1 MRIAA
6 ESRVKDVVERYP
18 STGAVFIQR
27 GPLYVDQPREL
38 YVRFPD
44 LSVAEFAERNR
55 INLAALLKEIEALA
69 ESEEAARIS
78 AGRAREVDGRGN
90 FSLTIGYTGSYRPR
104 EDSTPEK
111 ISVVAVQSSRGPE

>member
-55 INLAALLKEIEALA
+55 INLAA
-69 ESEEAARIS
+69 
-78 AGRAREVDGRGN
+78 
-90 FSLTIGYTGSYRPR
+90 TGSYRPR

>member
-1 MRIAA
+1 MRIDA

-27 GPLYVDQPREL
+27 GPLYVDQPHEL

-55 INLAALLKEIEALA
+55 INLAALLKELESLA
-69 ESEEAARIS
+69 ESDEAARAF
-78 AGRAREVDGRGN
+78 AGRGRRAGRGD
-90 FSLTIGYTGSYRPR
+90 FSLTIGYTGSYRPQ